1 MCQSVYM
8 CVFVFFSAII
18 QFNAL
23 KSLEINSI
31 HILLTISLWHGIANL
46 FQRKS
51 LATRSICQSLKEL
64 FKSELRWNS
73 VSTGYTYYAISIIFL
88 PINNF
93 MNDFFFCK

>member
-1 MCQSVYM
+1 MFT
-8 CVFVFFSAII
+8 CVNRCTYVCVCVFFSAII

-31 HILLTISLWHGIANL
+31 HILLTISLWHRIANL

-88 PINNF
+88 T
-93 MNDFFFCK
+93 DQ